1 MKSFKKSILAV
12 GLTLGIIAS
21 LGGSAFCV
29 AYRPYET
36 GYISGNGTVG
46 CSDVT
51 SYGGSAYTY
60 YGGYASTLSVNSTY
74 ISINT
79 RTGVPKIETK
89 SAGHYKNASVSFT
102 VPAGSKSVSIYSYHK
117 IVAGAQNWSVETFD
131 DNDAVGNR

>member
-21 LGGSAFCV
+21 LGGSAFCD
-29 AYRPYET
+29 AKGPYEPAT
-36 GYISGNGTVG
+36 VSGYGAVA

-51 SYGGSAYTY
+51 RYGGSAYTS

-79 RTGVPKIETK
+79 RTGVPKFETK